1 MTSSVRLNNQMHS
14 IVNRLTSHYELSGNE
29 RYQAATYIT
38 LMTNRYNKM
47 QNLLERLNDEVEALD
62 GTSLENEKIVD
73 EYRALMK
80 TLKP

>member
-1 MTSSVRLNNQMHS
+1 MRLISHVSMFIERLHS
-14 IVNRLTSHYELSGNE
+14 RYELSQPE
-29 RYQAATYIT
+29 RYKGAVDIT
-38 LMTNRYNKM
+38 LMANRYNKM

-62 GTSLENEKIVD
+62 GTSLENEKIVN